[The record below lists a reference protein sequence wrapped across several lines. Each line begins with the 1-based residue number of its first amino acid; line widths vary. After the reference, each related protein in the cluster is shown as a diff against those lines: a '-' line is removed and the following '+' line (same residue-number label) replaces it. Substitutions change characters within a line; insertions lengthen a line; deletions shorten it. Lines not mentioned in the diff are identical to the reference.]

1 MTNISSKYRGS
12 VQYHL
17 VYCELIRAARYHGLT
32 TYQAI
37 AQIMGLP
44 LKGSHMGR
52 EVGQML
58 GEISEDEVNR
68 GRPMLS
74 AVAVSVN
81 GLPGPGLFSLARQFG
96 RLSEEGKAEQ
106 EKFWKDEVSAVYK
119 TWSREFDQ

>member
-1 MTNISSKYRGS
+1 MADISSKYRGS

-17 VYCELIRAARYHGLT
+17 VYCELIRAARYRGFT
-32 TYQAI
+32 TYQAK
-37 AQIMGLP
+37 AQIMRLP
-44 LKGSHMGR
+44 LKGSHMGK

-58 GEISEDEVNR
+58 GEISEDETTR

-74 AVAVSVN
+74 AVAVSVS
-81 GLPGPGLFSLARQFG
+81 GSPGPGFYSLARQFG

-119 TWSREFDQ
+119 AWSREFDQ